1 MWHQKTNQISQIK
14 ASGWQSRCIH
24 KKTTCYLVY
33 QFSQSENSQHKGLIE
48 QGESG
53 GIVSQ
58 RLVSPSQGLHL
69 PPEIPPQH
77 SAEVK
82 WNAVGELFH
91 PCEPPRGR
99 LSTSPRKKKK
109 HIVCWT
115 QTEDRDGDW
124 LLMLWIS
131 RCSHMN
137 IMQT

>member
-1 MWHQKTNQISQIK
+1 M
-14 ASGWQSRCIH
+14 
-24 KKTTCYLVY
+24 Y

-82 WNAVGELFH
+82 WNAVAS
-91 PCEPPRGR
+91 PPEEGFQ
-99 LSTSPRKKKK
+99 PPPAKKTK
-109 HIVCWT
+109 HIVYWT

-124 LLMLWIS
+124 LLMLLIS

>member
-99 LSTSPRKKKK
+99 LSTSPRKKQQ

-124 LLMLWIS
+124 LLMLLIS

>member
-1 MWHQKTNQISQIK
+1 M
-14 ASGWQSRCIH
+14 
-24 KKTTCYLVY
+24 Y

-99 LSTSPRKKKK
+99 LSTSPRKKKQK
-109 HIVCWT
+109 QKKTHIVCWT

-124 LLMLWIS
+124 LLML
-131 RCSHMN
+131 
-137 IMQT
+137 

>member
-1 MWHQKTNQISQIK
+1 M
-14 ASGWQSRCIH
+14 
-24 KKTTCYLVY
+24 Y

-82 WNAVGELFH
+82 WNAVGELFQ
-91 PCEPPRGR
+91 PP
-99 LSTSPRKKKK
+99 PAKKKK

-124 LLMLWIS
+124 LLML
-131 RCSHMN
+131 
-137 IMQT
+137 

>member
-1 MWHQKTNQISQIK
+1 M
-14 ASGWQSRCIH
+14 
-24 KKTTCYLVY
+24 Y

-109 HIVCWT
+109 KTYSVL
-115 QTEDRDGDW
+115 DP
-124 LLMLWIS
+124 
-131 RCSHMN
+131 N
-137 IMQT
+137 

>member
-1 MWHQKTNQISQIK
+1 M
-14 ASGWQSRCIH
+14 
-24 KKTTCYLVY
+24 Y

-91 PCEPPRGR
+91 PASPPEEG
-99 LSTSPRKKKK
+99 LQPPPAKKPYS
-109 HIVCWT
+109 VL
-115 QTEDRDGDW
+115 DP
-124 LLMLWIS
+124 
-131 RCSHMN
+131 N
-137 IMQT
+137 